1 VDAVL
6 VKRTS
11 NPGALLDLIEKLA
24 PGAALRPRRSI
35 LVSKFPKKF
44 ASPTEKTMMKKRC
57 PRLSILL
64 VALFTLG
71 AGNSVARAE
80 TLWVLNPAGESNALA
95 GFFVDDL
102 IKRTMDAQKLPGP
115 PLAAQFPHE
124 RLEIVNVESSNED
137 VTDLF
142 YKRGW
147 TDGLPIVPPTLDR
160 VRAML
165 QFTDRFPTEVVGIIE
180 PMKGRATV
188 EKVAINAVMAGA
200 RPEYFPVILAAVE
213 AIADPAFD
221 LYGVQTTDE
230 SVTPLFIVNGP
241 VVRDLKINSGYGAL
255 GPGWQSQPNATIGR
269 AVRLVINNI
278 GGAWPGVVSVA
289 GIGQPG
295 KYTLVVAEN
304 EDANPWMP
312 LHVEFG
318 YSRSTS
324 TVTAIRAESV
334 YNVFGEGL
342 GELVSVMGTLG
353 TRMATHRGTGCVTV
367 LLGPYT
373 AKQLAAKGW
382 SKDDVKR
389 YLWHHARVSLSHWK
403 QQSLTGTEIPSW
415 AKKYISQGSI
425 PIVPK
430 PEDIVVFVAG
440 SGMPIPQHVFFPTW
454 VQNPGSG
461 RVTKEIEHSARR

>member
-1 VDAVL
+1 ML
-6 VKRTS
+6 W
-11 NPGALLDLIEKLA
+11 I
-24 PGAALRPRRSI
+24 
-35 LVSKFPKKF
+35 
-44 ASPTEKTMMKKRC
+44 
-57 PRLSILL
+57 
-64 VALFTLG
+64 
-71 AGNSVARAE
+71 GNSAAQAKTV
-80 TLWVLNPAGESNALA
+80 WVLNPAGESDAMP

-102 IKRTMDAQKLPGP
+102 IKQSMEAQKLQGP
-115 PLAAQFPHE
+115 PLADQFPHQ
-124 RLEIVNVESSNED
+124 RLEMVEVESANEGI
-137 VTDLF
+137 TELF

-160 VRAML
+160 VKEML
-165 QFTDRFPTEVVGIIE
+165 RFTGRFPSDVVGIIE
-180 PMKGRATV
+180 PMKGRATI

-230 SVTPLFIVNGP
+230 SVTPLFIINGP
-241 VVRDLKINSGYGAL
+241 VVDALKINSGYGAL

-278 GGAWPGVVSVA
+278 GGAWPGIVSVA

-304 EDANPWMP
+304 EDANPWLP
-312 LHVEFG
+312 LHVELG

-334 YNVFGEGL
+334 YNVFGAGL
-342 GELVSVMGTLG
+342 NELTSVMGTLG

-389 YLWHHARVSLSHWK
+389 YLWKHARVSLAQWK
-403 QQSLTGTEIPSW
+403 QQSLMGSKIPAW
-415 AKKYISQGSI
+415 AQKYVAQGSI

-430 PEDIVVFVAG
+430 PEDIVLFVAG

-461 RVTKEIEHSARR
+461 RVTKEIKLLR